1 MIIAQHIHELIS
13 STFPGLRW
21 GIHKFEQKARF
32 HEKHAILGILIRDL
46 HWGLGDPYTWSG
58 KFENSRISS
67 FPGHKSKSKNHYIRV
82 RVLSNL

>member
-1 MIIAQHIHELIS
+1 MIIAQHIHDFQHF
-13 STFPGLRW
+13 TGVYR

-46 HWGLGDPYTWSG
+46 QRRFNDPYTWSG